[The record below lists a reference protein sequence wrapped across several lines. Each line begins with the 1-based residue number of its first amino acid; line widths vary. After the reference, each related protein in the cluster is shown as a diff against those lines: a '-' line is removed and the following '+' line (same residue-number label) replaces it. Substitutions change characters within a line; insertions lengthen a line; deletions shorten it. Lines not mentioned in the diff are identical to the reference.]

1 MSNRI
6 WVSLSAIV
14 HIQMPQSQPK
24 LETMSA
30 SQFRPSTPINDAE
43 LGAGKSEKLWNDKLY
58 SNINIRIILWEAEHR
73 LETSHGHE

>member
-30 SQFRPSTPINDAE
+30 SQFRPSTPIIDAE
-43 LGAGKSEKLWNDKLY
+43 LGAGKSEKL
-58 SNINIRIILWEAEHR
+58 
-73 LETSHGHE
+73 